1 MAALEVMR
9 GLPSAIRGL
18 TGPLST
24 IQAVHPPLEAMTP
37 DVVAQVKARV
47 RARLPADAMGRVT
60 YRARAN
66 AIKGRVPT

>member
-1 MAALEVMR
+1 VAALEVMR
-9 GLPSAIRGL
+9 GLPSAIRR
-18 TGPLST
+18 SR
-24 IQAVHPPLEAMTP
+24 QAVHPPLEAMTP

>member
-1 MAALEVMR
+1 
-9 GLPSAIRGL
+9 
-18 TGPLST
+18 
-24 IQAVHPPLEAMTP
+24 MTP